1 MRSNFNKV
9 FNNPL
14 PQPEQKIPDSYAE
27 YISKFLPKGFRY
39 VPFGDGACVIVSDT
53 DKFTISGLQFDPT
66 EEQKNDLGENYSFDD
81 VLSYIEN
88 SQRPMKLMPPESGLI
103 KINGND
109 IEYNKIITLPFLN
122 IDTLQSYYIM
132 QAPKFPA
139 PFPITLGGEVY
150 EYTLNLSRVANNS
163 INIHVYESDQTDT
176 PISVRI
182 RVNIKNNDIQFNM
195 DCNPQA
201 AQTVKD
207 LAICLAIYN
216 DFIDGN
222 GKING
227 KYLPNE
233 KPGTKKFDLKLVNFW
248 VKVMEIA
255 NLLGV
260 DFVPTEGSISQ
271 FTAYNVERVYQN
283 LINHTPIRSLNNI
296 DTLEE
301 NDHSDDDAVCLS
313 ELVGKC
319 IGLAYETVE
328 QFDFFG
334 NRFELHE
341 LVGICN
347 AAIESVIPKNS
358 GGNTVTLKDKSP
370 DEKRYVS
377 ILAFRNSAEL
387 EEFRQNNF
395 DNMMNIL
402 SNAKSVTDLI

>member
-14 PQPEQKIPDSYAE
+14 PQPEQKIPDSYAK

-88 SQRPMKLMPPESGLI
+88 SQQPMKLTPPESGLI

-109 IEYNKIITLPFLN
+109 FEYNKIITFPFLN
-122 IDTLQSYYIM
+122 IDTSQSYYMM
-132 QAPKFPA
+132 QAPKFPP

-163 INIHVYESDQTDT
+163 INIHVYESEQTEN
-176 PISVRI
+176 PIWVQI
-182 RVNIKNNDIQFNM
+182 CKNIKNSDIQFNM
-195 DCNPQA
+195 NCNPQA
-201 AQTVKD
+201 AKTVKD
-207 LAICLAIYN
+207 LATCLAIYN
-216 DFIDGN
+216 DFIDGK
-222 GKING
+222 GKINSNN
-227 KYLPNE
+227 LPT
-233 KPGTKKFDLKLVNFW
+233 KKTGIKKFDLKLVNFW
-248 VKVMEIA
+248 VKVMKIA
-255 NLLGV
+255 EVLEV
-260 DFVPTEGSISQ
+260 DFVPTEENISQ

-283 LINHTPIRSLNNI
+283 LINRIPVRSLGNV
-296 DTLEE
+296 DSLEE
-301 NDHSDDDAVCLS
+301 NKNDDGAFCIS
-313 ELVGKC
+313 EMVGKC
-319 IGLAYETVE
+319 IGLVYEKIE
-328 QFDFFG
+328 HFDFFG
-334 NRFELHE
+334 NSFELPE

-347 AAIESVIPKNS
+347 AEIESVIPKNS
-358 GGNTVTLKDKSP
+358 GGNTVTLKDKSL

-377 ILAFRNSAEL
+377 ILAFRNLAEL

-395 DNMMNIL
+395 DKMMNIL

>member
-81 VLSYIEN
+81 VLSYVEN
-88 SQRPMKLMPPESGLI
+88 SQRPMKLMPPGSGFI
-103 KINGND
+103 KINGKD
-109 IEYNKIITLPFLN
+109 IEYNKIITFPFLN
-122 IDTLQSYYIM
+122 IDKSQSYFIM

-163 INIHVYESDQTDT
+163 INIHVYESDQTDA

-182 RVNIKNNDIQFNM
+182 RVNTKNNDIHFNM
-195 DCNPQA
+195 HCNPQA

-207 LAICLAIYN
+207 LAICLSIYN
-216 DFIDGN
+216 DFIDGKGKLN
-222 GKING
+222 GKH
-227 KYLPNE
+227 LPNE
-233 KPGTKKFDLKLVNFW
+233 KPEARKFDFNLVNFW

-255 NLLGV
+255 NLLEV
-260 DFVPTEGSISQ
+260 DFVPTEESISQ

-283 LINHTPIRSLNNI
+283 LINHTPVISLSNI

-301 NDHSDDDAVCLS
+301 NDHNDDDAVCLS

-319 IGLAYETVE
+319 IGLTYETVE

-347 AAIESVIPKNS
+347 AAIENVIPNNN

-377 ILAFRNSAEL
+377 ILAFRNLAEL